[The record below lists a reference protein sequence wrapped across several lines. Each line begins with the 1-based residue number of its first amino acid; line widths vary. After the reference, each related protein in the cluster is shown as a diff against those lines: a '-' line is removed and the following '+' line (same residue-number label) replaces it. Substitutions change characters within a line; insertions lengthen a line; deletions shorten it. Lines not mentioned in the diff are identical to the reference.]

1 MEGDRAEVGVPR
13 VGVLHEGE
21 EVNETPGR
29 RMHQGP
35 VGHERQSGSELG
47 VVLAVVDVVVGVP
60 TELSQRLNRLDPRR
74 VIGVEFFQ
82 FLRFPRGQ
90 NIGFQEVDRI
100 WSGGELGVAEGAS

>member
-1 MEGDRAEVGVPR
+1 
-13 VGVLHEGE
+13 
-21 EVNETPGR
+21 
-29 RMHQGP
+29 MHQGP

-47 VVLAVVDVVVGVP
+47 VVLAVVDVVVEGAGEPFSESCVVPGIPGTRIELGGVP
-60 TELSQRLNRLDPRR
+60 TELSQRLNGLAPRR

-100 WSGGELGVAEGAS
+100 RSGGELGIAERAS